1 MSVFSFSHKL
11 CKNSSHLFA
20 QNLKNCTKIFL
31 LKKKYYFQYS
41 LILCKGVCVA
51 KQKFG
56 REVIQSVIEKNQTKR
71 REIAQLTIKIDAKLD
86 EALVKLSNAL
96 NISKNRLIEDILMES
111 GIIQEVEENYDEQY
125 VSFSKTCD

>member
-1 MSVFSFSHKL
+1 M
-11 CKNSSHLFA
+11 
-20 QNLKNCTKIFL
+20 
-31 LKKKYYFQYS
+31 
-41 LILCKGVCVA
+41 A

-86 EALVKLSNAL
+86 EALAKLSNAL

-111 GIIQEVEENYDEQY
+111 GIIQEVEENYDE
-125 VSFSKTCD
+125 